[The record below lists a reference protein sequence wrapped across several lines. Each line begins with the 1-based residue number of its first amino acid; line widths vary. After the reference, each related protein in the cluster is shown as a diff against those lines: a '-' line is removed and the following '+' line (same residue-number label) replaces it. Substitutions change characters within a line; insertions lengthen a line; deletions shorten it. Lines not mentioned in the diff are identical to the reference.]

1 MTRPNN
7 PITHVAR
14 AGVTS
19 RWGSRWLVPLVP
31 VALGGVILVAAATT
45 GHVLSGLMWFAVLAT
60 LGTLTA
66 IATRFEVGC
75 RGRGRAEDECE
86 TIINTRAMSIVGTVL
101 VIAITGCAAFTL
113 ARGESTSPH
122 TALLAVG
129 GISYVIARV
138 ALQKKDS

>member
-45 GHVLSGLMWFAVLAT
+45 GHVLNGLMWFAVLAAVGA
-60 LGTLTA
+60 LAA
-66 IATRFEVGC
+66 IAARFEVRR
-75 RGRGRAEDECE
+75 RGRGRAEDERE
-86 TIINTRAMSIVGTVL
+86 AIINTRAMSIVGTVL
-101 VIAITGCAAFTL
+101 VIALTGCAAFTL
-113 ARGESTSPH
+113 ARGESTSPY

-138 ALQKKDS
+138 APRKENS